1 MVERTIY
8 KSVYKHLAA
17 KQFSIVI
24 GARQVGKTTL
34 LRQLYRELN
43 KAEEVYLINIEEPEI
58 TTQLNEH
65 PNNIF
70 RFTKSVPPPVLDKS
84 LTKPVILLLDEV
96 QYLDDPSH
104 FLKYLFDTYAP
115 NIKIIATGSS
125 AFYIDKKFTD
135 SLAGRKRLFYL
146 YPFSFPE
153 YLKAQNQEELLDE
166 INFMR
171 KREDY
176 QSLKKMT
183 IDREFLEFLKYG
195 GYPDVVLA
203 KTREDKIEILNEL
216 KTAYIKRDILDSGL
230 GKTDKFFALFSILA
244 DQIGNLVNKNELS
257 GTLQLDI
264 RTVENY
270 LYVMQKSFHI
280 RLLKPF
286 YQNRRKELTK
296 MPKVY
301 FNDLGLRNA
310 FLNRFSDIHSR
321 QDKGELLENYVFNH
335 FNENNPYAQI
345 RFWRTTAKQEVD
357 FIVTEEFQHAWEV
370 KWSGNLY
377 KPNKYKIFNTT
388 YPNIPL
394 QCISFDGGNG
404 TKWVFRL

>member
-34 LRQLYRELN
+34 LRQLYRDLN

-58 TTQLNEH
+58 TAQLNEH

-153 YLKAQNQEELLDE
+153 YLIAQNQEGLLDE

-171 KREDY
+171 QREDY
-176 QSLKKMT
+176 QSLKKT
-183 IDREFLEFLKYG
+183 AIVREFLEFLKYG

-216 KTAYIKRDILDSGL
+216 KTAYIKRDILESGL

-244 DQIGNLVNKNELS
+244 GQIGNLVNKNELS

-270 LYVMQKSFHI
+270 LYLMQKSFHI

-310 FLNRFSDIHSR
+310 FLNRFSDIYSR
-321 QDKGELLENYVFNH
+321 QDKGELLENYVFKH

-345 RFWRTTAKQEVD
+345 RFWRTIAKQEVD
-357 FIVTEEFQHAWEV
+357 FIVTEEFQNAWEV

-377 KPNKYKIFNTT
+377 KPNKYKIFNAT